1 MDILFEITNKT
12 KNKARKRRVRYEKKW
27 LILRIISYIAFSLSI
42 YAFIKGI
49 YFVPFEDHDLDLI
62 YSIIFSVAL
71 IVGVFARALI
81 YGFTRRWIKDRY
93 NERIWVEDGKLYHFM
108 QKPIGMGINKFRIDL
123 SAYLFIS
130 DLYAITNARYD
141 DKTGRMEIASRGEY
155 IYYSDFLT
163 QTVQDAGMLPE
174 DFTDIYYDYTEPS
187 LYESL
192 KSAGVHFTVEPINFS
207 IFDSR
212 I

>member
-1 MDILFEITNKT
+1 M
-12 KNKARKRRVRYEKKW
+12 RYEKKW
-27 LILRIISYIAFSLSI
+27 LILRIISYIAFLLSI

-49 YFVPFEDHDLDLI
+49 YFVPFEAHDLDLV

-81 YGFTRRWIKDRY
+81 YGFTGRWIKDRY

-108 QKPIGMGINKFRIDL
+108 QKLIGMGINKFRTDL
-123 SAYLFIS
+123 SAYLFIN
-130 DLYAITNARYD
+130 DLDGNARYD

-187 LYESL
+187 LYEYL
-192 KSAGVHFTVEPINFS
+192 KSAGVQFRVEPINFS